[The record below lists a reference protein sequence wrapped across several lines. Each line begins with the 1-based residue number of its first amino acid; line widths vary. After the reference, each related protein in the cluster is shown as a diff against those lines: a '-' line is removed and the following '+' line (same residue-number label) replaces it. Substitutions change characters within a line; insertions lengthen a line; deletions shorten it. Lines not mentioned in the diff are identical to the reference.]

1 MSKENLKNKTSIGGQ
16 AVLEGVMMRGKT
28 AKAVAVRDEDGIIRL
43 EAERIVPPTK
53 KNKFFSWP
61 IVRGVVSFFDS
72 MVGGMKTM
80 MRSAEVY
87 GEGEPSK
94 VEKWMAEKLKIN
106 LMNVVMAISLIL
118 GLGLAIGL
126 FFVLPTFLTGLMNL
140 SQKENPFLYTLVE
153 GLVRIVIFI
162 LYILL
167 TSLLKDIKRTYM
179 YHGAEHKTISCY
191 EKGLELTVE
200 NVRKCPRVHDRCG
213 TTFMFFVIFVGIIVF
228 CLVNPLLAD
237 VLEDNFTGKLVRIL
251 VKIALLPLV
260 SGLSYELL
268 KALAKTSSW
277 IVYPLKLPGLLL
289 QRITTREPDDEMIEV
304 AITSF
309 TKVLKM
315 DEDPNEPECKFVTA
329 MKLCDL
335 TADIKAKFA
344 ANGIDESDAEWLVAI
359 GAGVTRSMLSAENFV
374 SPKNVE
380 KIMTWAIERI
390 DGKPLAYVVG
400 DVDFFGY
407 TIKVDGNVLIPRPE
421 TEELVYN
428 VCKYV
433 SRDSK
438 VLDLCTGSGA
448 IAVVINKKTDATVFA
463 SDVSEDALRVAE
475 ANAKLN
481 DAPVTFI
488 HSDLFNDI
496 TENFDVIVSNPPYI
510 RTADID
516 ALDSEVKDYEPRMA
530 LDGGEDGLDFY
541 RRIAEGAYGHLSKGG
556 MLFLECGYDQAE
568 DITVLLGNYSNVEI
582 IKDINGVD
590 RIIKAVK

>member
-1 MSKENLKNKTSIGGQ
+1 
-16 AVLEGVMMRGKT
+16 VLEGVMMRGKT